1 MNIVDWNH
9 LIMIIKIIC
18 MCTGNLL
25 FSAKEVDG
33 NLFMISL
40 ILRVVKVVLL
50 VNENEIFFLNL
61 HI

>member
-1 MNIVDWNH
+1 
-9 LIMIIKIIC
+9 MIIKIIC
-18 MCTGNLL
+18 MCTSNLL

-61 HI
+61 NI

>member
-9 LIMIIKIIC
+9 LIMVIKIIC
-18 MCTGNLL
+18 MCNLL
-25 FSAKEVDG
+25 FFAKEVDG